1 LLDPYIAICDIDGMK
16 AIVFTSAAL
25 RQWTRLSTD
34 VRSRID
40 KRLTEFAASGKGDVK
55 KLKGRDGARLRVGDW
70 RVIFFEDGENI
81 VIVAVGHRREIYD

>member
-1 LLDPYIAICDIDGMK
+1 MK
-16 AIVFTSAAL
+16 EIVFTSAAL
-25 RQWTRLSTD
+25 RQWTRLSND

-40 KRLTEFAASGKGDVK
+40 KRLTEFAASGKGDIK

-81 VIVAVGHRREIYD
+81 VVAAVGHRREIYD

>member
-1 LLDPYIAICDIDGMK
+1 MK

-40 KRLTEFAASGKGDVK
+40 KRLTEFAASGKGDIK

-70 RVIFFEDGENI
+70 RVIFFEDGETI
-81 VIVAVGHRREIYD
+81 VIAAVGHRREIYD